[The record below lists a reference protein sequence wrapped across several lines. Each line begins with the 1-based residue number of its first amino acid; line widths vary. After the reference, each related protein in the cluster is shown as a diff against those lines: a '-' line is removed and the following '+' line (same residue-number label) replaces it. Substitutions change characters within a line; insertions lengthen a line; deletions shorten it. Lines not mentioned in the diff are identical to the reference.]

1 MGDDGTHGII
11 VLPPEH
17 EVGTDAIELLELVDE
32 VLDIAVTP
40 DRGYCLSMRGVAR
53 ETAIAYGLPLRDP
66 ALLDVPAPNAL
77 RLPGRGSPTRSA
89 ATASPP
95 ARSPAS
101 TPRRARRSG
110 SSAGCRRPACAR
122 SRSPSTSPTT

>member
-1 MGDDGTHGII
+1 M
-11 VLPPEH
+11 LPPEH
-17 EVGTDAIELLELVDE
+17 EAGTDAIELLELVDE

-66 ALLDVPAPNAL
+66 ALLDVPAAE
-77 RLPGRGSPTRSA
+77 RATATRSRSPTRSA

-95 ARSPAS
+95 AR
-101 TPRRARRSG
+101 
-110 SSAGCRRPACAR
+110 
-122 SRSPSTSPTT
+122 